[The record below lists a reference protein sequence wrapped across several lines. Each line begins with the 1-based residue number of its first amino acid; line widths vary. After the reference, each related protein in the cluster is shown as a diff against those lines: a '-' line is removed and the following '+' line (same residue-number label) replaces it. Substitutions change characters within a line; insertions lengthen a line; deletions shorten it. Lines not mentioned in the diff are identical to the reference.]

1 MLPEAKADQVAPIP
15 MRLLAQPGRPLAGLT
30 VLAVE
35 DSRYASEAMRLLC
48 MRSGARIRRADCLRS
63 ARRHLQS
70 YRPDVV
76 IVDLGL
82 PDGDGTLLISELAN
96 ATPRLS
102 VILGISGDP
111 DTRDQALAAGADAFL
126 AKPVENLAI
135 FQQAIMSALPANM
148 RYWSP
153 TPVPDDVVVP
163 DSASLREDLI
173 QIAEV
178 MSNISDTSR
187 IEYIARFLG
196 SVARSA
202 HDGPLE
208 AAAIALAKDHR
219 AGRAVATELAH
230 ISGMVQDR
238 LNRTA

>member
-1 MLPEAKADQVAPIP
+1 MLSEAKADQGVAFP
-15 MRLLAQPGRPLAGLT
+15 MRVLALPGRPLAGLT

-35 DSRYASEAMRLLC
+35 DSRYASEAIRLLC

-82 PDGDGTLLISELAN
+82 PDGDGTGLIRELAN
-96 ATPRLS
+96 ATLRLP
-102 VILGISGDP
+102 VILAISGDP
-111 DTRDQALAAGADAFL
+111 DTRDQALAAGADGFL

-135 FQQAIMSALPANM
+135 FQRAIMSALPENM
-148 RYWSP
+148 QHWRP
-153 TPVPDDVVVP
+153 TSVPDDVIMP

-173 QIAEV
+173 QIADA
-178 MSNISDTSR
+178 MSSVSDTSR

-196 SVARSA
+196 GVARSA
-202 HDGPLE
+202 HDGALE
-208 AAAIALAKDHR
+208 SAAIALAEDHR
-219 AGRAVATELAH
+219 AGRAVATELAR
-230 ISGMVQDR
+230 ISGMVQER